1 MNFVFDLYG
10 TLIDIHTDE
19 SNAKFRAAVQK
30 YFKRFNGGTV
40 DFWAEYA
47 RLCALAETGEEV
59 CEIDLFAV
67 FKKLMGGADDKTVL
81 KAATYFRKKS
91 RLKLKVYG
99 GVKGL
104 LKELRSRGAGVYLVS
119 NAQTCFTVEELKK
132 LKLTRY
138 FNGVVISS
146 DFGKKKP
153 SVEIFQY
160 ALQKFKLDPRETVY
174 IGNEIAADV
183 CGAKA
188 AGMRTA
194 YIKSNLSPAD
204 DSLAAA
210 EKQADFAT
218 DNFYKLSRFLL
229 AECGE
234 WKKD

>member
-30 YFKRFNGGTV
+30 YFNRFNGGTV

-47 RLCALAETGEEV
+47 RLCALAETGEKF
-59 CEIDLFAV
+59 CEIDLFNV
-67 FKKLMGGADDKTVL
+67 FKKLTGGAHDKTVL
-81 KAATYFRKKS
+81 KSAKYFRKKS
-91 RLKLKVYG
+91 RRKLKVYG
-99 GVKGL
+99 GVKWL

-119 NAQTCFTVEELKK
+119 NAQACFTVEELKK

-153 SVEIFQY
+153 SVEIFKY

-174 IGNEIAADV
+174 IGNDIAADV

-210 EKQADFAT
+210 EEQADFAT
-218 DNFYKLSRFLL
+218 DDFYKLSRFLL
-229 AECGE
+229 AECGGL
-234 WKKD
+234 KKD

>member
-30 YFKRFNGGTV
+30 YFNRFNGGTV

-47 RLCALAETGEEV
+47 RLCARAETGEKF

-67 FKKLMGGADDKTVL
+67 FKKLTGGADDKTVL
-81 KAATYFRKKS
+81 KSATYFRKKS
-91 RLKLKVYG
+91 RRKLKVYG
-99 GVKGL
+99 GVKWL

-119 NAQTCFTVEELKK
+119 NAQACFTVEELKK

-153 SVEIFQY
+153 SVEIFKY

-174 IGNEIAADV
+174 IGNDIAADV

-210 EKQADFAT
+210 EEQADFAT
-218 DNFYKLSRFLL
+218 DDFYKLSRFLL
-229 AECGE
+229 AECGG